1 MNKDQFLASGLLE
14 QYALG
19 ITSEEESA
27 LVKQYLNTFPEVRS
41 EYTSMR
47 KALDQYAKQY
57 AIHPPEVLRN
67 RVMEA
72 VDQQNIQSQDNNE
85 PVPGGRG
92 GNTTQSGWSRYLIYV
107 ALLLMGIGLFFLDRK
122 ADGLQQELSNQTV
135 LLDACQE
142 ERENLESTNKVFAFL
157 KHGETKQINLE
168 GTPLS
173 PEMRLVAY
181 WNEAASKAYLNP
193 VNLPSPPEGKQYQ
206 VWADVD
212 GKMISVGLLN
222 RDLPLDQ
229 LATIS
234 FIEKAESLNLTL
246 EPEGGSEEPTVSYL
260 VANGII

>member
-1 MNKDQFLASGLLE
+1 MNKDQFLTSGLLE

-27 LVKQYLNTFPEVRS
+27 LVEQYLSTSPEVRS

-57 AIHPPEVLRN
+57 AIQPPEVLRD

-72 VDQQNIQSQDNNE
+72 VDHQHGRSQDYNE
-85 PVPGGRG
+85 PLPSGSKGGLS
-92 GNTTQSGWSRYLIYV
+92 QFGWSRLLTYPAI
-107 ALLLMGIGLFFLDRK
+107 LLMGVGLFLLDRK
-122 ADGLQQELSNQTV
+122 ADGLQQELSAQTI

-142 ERENLESTNKVFAFL
+142 EKANLESSSTLFAFL
-157 KHGETKQINLE
+157 KHGQTQQVSIK
-168 GTPLS
+168 GTQLS
-173 PEMRLVAY
+173 PKMRLIAY
-181 WNEAASKAYLNP
+181 WNEATSKAYLNP
-193 VNLPSPPEGKQYQ
+193 VNLPAPPKGKQYQ
-206 VWADVD
+206 IWADVN

-222 RDLPLDQ
+222 RKLPLDQ

-246 EPEGGSEEPTVSYL
+246 EPEGGSEEPTVSLL

>member
-27 LVKQYLNTFPEVRS
+27 LVERYLNSFPEVRA

-57 AIHPPEVLRN
+57 AIQPPEMLRN
-67 RVMEA
+67 RVIDA
-72 VDQQNIQSQDNNE
+72 VDHQQARSQDDNE
-85 PVPGGRG
+85 PVPGSGQLR
-92 GNTTQSGWSRYLIYV
+92 QSGWSRYLVYAAII
-107 ALLLMGIGLFFLDRK
+107 LMGVGLFFLDRK

-135 LLDACQE
+135 LLNACQE
-142 ERENLESTNKVFAFL
+142 DKEDMESANTLFAFL
-157 KHGETKQINLE
+157 KHGETQQVNIE

-173 PEMRLVAY
+173 PETRLIAY

-193 VNLPSPPEGKQYQ
+193 VNLPAPPEGKQYQ

-212 GKMISVGLLN
+212 GKMISVGLLS
-222 RDLPLDQ
+222 RELPMDQ

-234 FIEKAESLNLTL
+234 FIDEAESLNLTL
-246 EPEGGSEEPTVSYL
+246 EPEGGSEKPTVSL
-260 VANGII
+260 LMANGIM

>member
-1 MNKDQFLASGLLE
+1 MNKDQFLGSGLLE

-27 LVKQYLNTFPEVRS
+27 LVEQYLNTFPEVRA

-57 AIHPPEVLRN
+57 AIQPPEVLRN
-67 RVMEA
+67 RVIEA
-72 VDQQNIQSQDNNE
+72 VDHQHARSQDNNE
-85 PVPGGRG
+85 PVPSGSNGRFS
-92 GNTTQSGWSRYLIYV
+92 QSGWSRFLVSTAI
-107 ALLLMGIGLFFLDRK
+107 LLMGAGLFLLDRK

-142 ERENLESTNKVFAFL
+142 EKENLESSNTLFAFL
-157 KHGETKQINLE
+157 KHGQTQQVSIE

-173 PEMRLVAY
+173 PEMRLIAY
-181 WNEAASKAYLNP
+181 WNESTSKAYLNP
-193 VNLPSPPEGKQYQ
+193 VNQI
-206 VWADVD
+206 WADVD

-222 RDLPLDQ
+222 PELPLDQ

-246 EPEGGSEEPTVSYL
+246 EPEGGSEEPTVSL
-260 VANGII
+260 LMANGII